1 MDVQRYALSDQGR
14 HHRNLLRRQFAGKC
28 MLLANGRVGPAG
40 RPVELGHDGRAV
52 LDPDLIHPV
61 LVAVERQY
69 PAVAA
74 KPNRLDRIQDGF
86 RRELGIRGL
95 VVHCSILQGTT
106 QALPWAN
113 HAVRMPRMRFP
124 RPKSLSGL
132 MLIGFTIV
140 AAPLLFAIV
149 NAAVQMNRLSA
160 RSEQLVLHGVR
171 GTRNNQR
178 MFEEIGALERTARL
192 YQIIGS
198 ADLLDVYARTQV
210 RLVGTLDELLALPLD
225 TGSRNDAVA
234 LRAEA
239 DRMQEE

>member
-1 MDVQRYALSDQGR
+1 M
-14 HHRNLLRRQFAGKC
+14 
-28 MLLANGRVGPAG
+28 PA
-40 RPVELGHDGRAV
+40 
-52 LDPDLIHPV
+52 
-61 LVAVERQY
+61 
-69 PAVAA
+69 
-74 KPNRLDRIQDGF
+74 
-86 RRELGIRGL
+86 
-95 VVHCSILQGTT
+95 
-106 QALPWAN
+106 
-113 HAVRMPRMRFP
+113 MRFP

-198 ADLLDVYARTQV
+198 PDLLDVYARNHG
-210 RLVGTLDELLALPLD
+210 RLVATIDELLAMPLD
-225 TGSRNDAVA
+225 AASNSEA
-234 LRAEA
+234 LALQAEA
-239 DRMQEE
+239 GRLPQDLKDSAPNSARLTDL

>member
-1 MDVQRYALSDQGR
+1 M
-14 HHRNLLRRQFAGKC
+14 
-28 MLLANGRVGPAG
+28 PAM
-40 RPVELGHDGRAV
+40 
-52 LDPDLIHPV
+52 
-61 LVAVERQY
+61 
-69 PAVAA
+69 
-74 KPNRLDRIQDGF
+74 RL
-86 RRELGIRGL
+86 
-95 VVHCSILQGTT
+95 
-106 QALPWAN
+106 
-113 HAVRMPRMRFP
+113 P

-160 RSEQLVLHGVR
+160 QSAQLVVHGVQ

-198 ADLLDVYARTQV
+198 AELLEAYARNQQN
-210 RLVGTLDELLALPLD
+210 LVGTLDELLAMPLD
-225 TGSRNDAVA
+225 GGSHGDAVA

-239 DRMQEE
+239 DRLAQELKGSAPS